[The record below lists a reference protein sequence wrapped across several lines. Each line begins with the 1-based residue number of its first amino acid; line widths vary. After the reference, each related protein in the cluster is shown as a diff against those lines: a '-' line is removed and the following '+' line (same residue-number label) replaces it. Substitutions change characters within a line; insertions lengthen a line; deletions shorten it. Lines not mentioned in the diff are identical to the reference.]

1 MAGLKTSEEDH
12 HLYPGHNLTCTRFN
26 NRKLLVVPRGRH
38 PPIII
43 VSSTERASHRS
54 GERKGPPLLNLTLT
68 SRSIYWYQPGNSLFA
83 SYLLYL
89 NPLPTDAANC
99 TGHCAKWPLSQSV
112 NGGTGALGISFL
124 LAVGVINAIELRYSS
139 SRSSLL
145 SELPSLCSGL
155 TFTNSFLSAT
165 NFKA

>member
-12 HLYPGHNLTCTRFN
+12 HLYPSLY
-26 NRKLLVVPRGRH
+26 LLVP
-38 PPIII
+38 
-43 VSSTERASHRS
+43 A
-54 GERKGPPLLNLTLT
+54 GELPLCELLTL
-68 SRSIYWYQPGNSLFA
+68 SEPS
-83 SYLLYL
+83 
-89 NPLPTDAANC
+89 TDRCANC